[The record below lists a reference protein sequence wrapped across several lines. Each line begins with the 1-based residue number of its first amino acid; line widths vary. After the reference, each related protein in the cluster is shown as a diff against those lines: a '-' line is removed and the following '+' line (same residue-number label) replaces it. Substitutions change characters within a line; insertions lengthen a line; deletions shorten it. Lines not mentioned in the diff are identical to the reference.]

1 MVLEVLA
8 NIIRK
13 GNKRYTD
20 GREDTKLS
28 LFSDD
33 LIIHVENL
41 KKLTK
46 KTPETNK

>member
-8 NIIRK
+8 NTVRK

-20 GREDTKLS
+20 VKEDIKLS

-33 LIIHVENL
+33 MIIYIENL
-41 KKLTK
+41 KKLTN